1 MTGFLI
7 FLAVIFGIAA
17 LFTSVL
23 SVPLKVTLGYDD
35 KIYLSI
41 KYMFVNL
48 KILPVDPNKPKKEKK
63 PKEKKE
69 KEPPKEEEK
78 PKEKKPNP
86 ILDMVK
92 ANGFDGMME
101 VLGNLGRILKKFGG
115 NLFKSVVF
123 DQAYINITVGTGD
136 AASTAI
142 TYGKTCQK
150 VYPFMGFICNNNVVK
165 HHDIN
170 VEADFLA
177 NKTEGEFL
185 FEMHV
190 CLRKIVN
197 SAIGLVMR
205 LIFGVVLK
213 FLKGGKV
220 KKDNTSTA
228 KTNDVNNT
236 ASAVQ

>member
-7 FLAVIFGIAA
+7 FLAVIFGISA

-35 KIYLSI
+35 KIHLSI

-69 KEPPKEEEK
+69 KEPPKEEEA

-92 ANGFDGMME
+92 ANGYDGMME
-101 VLGNLGRILKKFGG
+101 VLGSLGRILKKFGG
-115 NLFKSVVF
+115 NLFKSIVF

-136 AASTAI
+136 AASTALK
-142 TYGKTCQK
+142 YGKTCQK

-177 NKTEGEFL
+177 NNTQGEFL
-185 FEMHV
+185 FVMHI

-197 SAIGLVMR
+197 SGIGLVFR

-213 FLKGGKV
+213 FLKGGMTKN
-220 KKDNTSTA
+220 KQQNTKATEEI
-228 KTNDVNNT
+228 NT